1 MNIGKKDKKL
11 YILLIIV
18 IALFFVFLLFP
29 RAYYQRDGGSAIY
42 DSFAGGIIYKIDYRH
57 RLYEEGGNVYYQKG
71 CIIYI
76 FCHEVFNN
84 VHVDYS
90 QPAVETHSSE
100 YYEIRESVMHFIPI
114 ININSSDSII
124 CLLEKDEFGEVQV
137 SPISDAT
144 GILFWEYLE

>member
-1 MNIGKKDKKL
+1 MNIVKKDKKL

-18 IALFFVFLLFP
+18 IVLFFVFLLFP

-42 DSFAGGIIYKIDYRH
+42 DSFGGGIIYKIDSRH

-71 CIIYI
+71 CIVYI

-90 QPAVETHSSE
+90 QPVGTRNSSE
-100 YYEIRESVMHFIPI
+100 YSELREEV
-114 ININSSDSII
+114 NS
-124 CLLEKDEFGEVQV
+124 
-137 SPISDAT
+137 
-144 GILFWEYLE
+144 ILFPTK

>member
-1 MNIGKKDKKL
+1 MGKSKKNKDKKL
-11 YILLIIV
+11 YIALIIV

-42 DSFAGGIIYKIDYRH
+42 DSFCGGIIYKIDYRH
-57 RLYEEGGNVYYQKG
+57 SLYEEGGNVYYQKG

-90 QPAVETHSSE
+90 QPAFDKNDAKVSE
-100 YYEIRESVMHFIPI
+100 INEQLESIF
-114 ININSSDSII
+114 STS
-124 CLLEKDEFGEVQV
+124 K
-137 SPISDAT
+137 
-144 GILFWEYLE
+144 